1 MVNTLR
7 KTLAAALL
15 VLLAVVSILFVAG
28 WASAPET
35 HAKTAE
41 SIDRKV
47 ETVMKLS
54 ATSAVVSAGITAL
67 PGDAA
72 TPIAEK
78 MADFT
83 EYFLLILCVLYSEK
97 YLTGIIG
104 AGTFRI
110 LVPCACALFILGL
123 FWKPELM
130 RRLGTKLAVLGL
142 VVYFVIPLSIKV
154 SDLIYDSYQ
163 ESINSTITA
172 AESFTDK
179 TDELSDA
186 EGDSGLIASI
196 MGRIS
201 ETAGTLTDKAA
212 HILNRYV
219 ETLAVMIVTTC
230 IIPILVLLF
239 FLWLVKQLS
248 GIDLSGNV
256 PNPFSRRSGP
266 AGS

>member
-1 MVNTLR
+1 M
-7 KTLAAALL
+7 
-15 VLLAVVSILFVAG
+15 
-28 WASAPET
+28 
-35 HAKTAE
+35 
-41 SIDRKV
+41 
-47 ETVMKLS
+47 
-54 ATSAVVSAGITAL
+54 
-67 PGDAA
+67 
-72 TPIAEK
+72 
-78 MADFT
+78 
-83 EYFLLILCVLYSEK
+83 LYSEK

-130 RRLGTKLAVLGL
+130 RRLGTQLAVLGL

-196 MGRIS
+196 LGRIS